1 MGFLGLCDLVS
12 KKRHKAT
19 TPNCVPQRK
28 DLYGSVVCKVALCLA
43 CCSNVASSYKQYE

>member
-19 TPNCVPQRK
+19 TPNGIPQREAHNIFLLK
-28 DLYGSVVCKVALCLA
+28 LILR
-43 CCSNVASSYKQYE
+43 